1 MVRIRPDT
9 QHEEGSLVPI
19 RVVERET
26 TFDQMRHGGLI
37 IIEQD
42 RKIGAGQHDSEVVCL
57 RDTARQTPLQP
68 NLEIGVKIGELIPDR
83 LSRTIINNDDLE
95 VVSGS

>member
-9 QHEEGSLVPI
+9 QHEEGSRVTI

-26 TFDQMRHGGLI
+26 TFDQIRHGGLI

-42 RKIGAGQHDSEVVCL
+42 QKIGAGSHDSEVACL

-68 NLEIGVKIGELIPDR
+68 DLEIGGKIGELIPDR

-95 VVSGS
+95 VISRS